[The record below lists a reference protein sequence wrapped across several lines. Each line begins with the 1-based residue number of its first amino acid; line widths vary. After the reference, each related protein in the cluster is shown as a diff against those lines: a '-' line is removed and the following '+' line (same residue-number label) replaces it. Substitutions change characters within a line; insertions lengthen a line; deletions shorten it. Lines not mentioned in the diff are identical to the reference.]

1 MGPIGGGLGGC
12 RGLQGGGFGQG
23 RGRGRVPPGFKMVP
37 DPEAMQEHAASLER
51 EATRIRA
58 KANQVK
64 TGKPESE

>member
-1 MGPIGGGLGGC
+1 
-12 RGLQGGGFGQG
+12 
-23 RGRGRVPPGFKMVP
+23 MVP